1 MSFHTERLQEIM
13 QEVDPQKHAAMLQDY
28 YKNLKTRDLLGG
40 AADFGTGIVDGG
52 RLLVDR
58 YNQAVTPGAQG
69 IQRGIQGMLAKG
81 GGMGARNAIR
91 FAGSAPV
98 LTALKVVPA
107 IGAAGAALGVGDII
121 LGGDS
126 AGNKAMDAAA
136 MTVGGVLGSVGG
148 PLGAAAGA
156 GAGKAVSDGV
166 QFLFGGGKSAEQR
179 KMEEALALLRS
190 GGMV

>member
-1 MSFHTERLQEIM
+1 M
-13 QEVDPQKHAAMLQDY
+13 Q
-28 YKNLKTRDLLGG
+28 LL
-40 AADFGTGIVDGG
+40 
-52 RLLVDR
+52 
-58 YNQAVTPGAQG
+58 AQG
-69 IQRGIQGMLAKG
+69 IDPRSIQQGVAANQMMTDALMGGAELAGTASGKYIGMADKFAKPVQRGIQGMLAKG

-98 LTALKVVPA
+98 LSALRVVPA